1 MAKLRYLLN
10 IKNSFGHTTK
20 EYTLS
25 SSTHFSNLHTKII
38 DSGSSVTGI
47 YLDIEEK
54 EITLYLPNKHISFSK
69 GIFSIDWI
77 NLDLSEIETLP
88 KKITLVNTKTGGY
101 EVYTYE
107 SHKNK
112 LAFYSSESGKT
123 KLHIKIF

>member
-10 IKNSFGHTTK
+10 IKNHFGYTTK
-20 EYTLS
+20 EYVVS

-38 DSGSSVTGI
+38 NGGSSVTGI

-54 EITLYLPNKHISFSK
+54 EITLYLPNENISFSK
-69 GIFSIDWI
+69 GIFLVDWI
-77 NLDLSEIETLP
+77 NLDLKEIDTLP
-88 KKITLVNTKTGGY
+88 EKITLVNTKTGGY

-112 LAFYSSESGKT
+112 LAFYTSGNRKT

>member
-10 IKNSFGHTTK
+10 IKNFYGHTTK
-20 EYTLS
+20 EYVVS

-38 DSGSSVTGI
+38 NSGSSVTGI
-47 YLDIEEK
+47 YLDIEER
-54 EITLYLPNKHISFSK
+54 EIILYLPNKSITFSK
-69 GIFSIDWI
+69 GIFLVDWI
-77 NLDLSEIETLP
+77 NLDFKEIDTLP

-112 LAFYSSESGKT
+112 LAYYTSESRKT

>member
-1 MAKLRYLLN
+1 MAKLQYLLN

-20 EYTLS
+20 EYVVN

-38 DSGSSVTGI
+38 NSGSSVTGI
-47 YLDIEEK
+47 YLDIKEK
-54 EITLYLPNKHISFSK
+54 EITLYLPNESITFSN
-69 GIFSIDWI
+69 GIFLVDWI
-77 NLDLSEIETLP
+77 NLDIKEVDTLP

-112 LAFYSSESGKT
+112 NAFYNSESGKT

>member
-10 IKNSFGHTTK
+10 IKNFYGHITK

-38 DSGSSVTGI
+38 NSGSSVTGI

-77 NLDLSEIETLP
+77 NLDLEEIDSLP
-88 KKITLVNTKTGGY
+88 KKITLVNIKTGGF

-112 LAFYSSESGKT
+112 IAFYTSESRKT

>member
-10 IKNSFGHTTK
+10 IKNSYGHTTK
-20 EYTLS
+20 EYVVT

-38 DSGSSVTGI
+38 NSGSSVTGI

-54 EITLYLPNKHISFSK
+54 EIILYLPNKSISFSK
-69 GIFSIDWI
+69 GVFSIDWI
-77 NLDLSEIETLP
+77 NLDIKEVNTLP
-88 KKITLVNTKTGGY
+88 SKITLVNTKTGGY

-112 LAFYSSESGKT
+112 FAYYTSESRKT

>member
-20 EYTLS
+20 EYVVT

-38 DSGSSVTGI
+38 SNGSSVTGI

-54 EITLYLPNKHISFSK
+54 EITLYLPNENISFSK

-77 NLDLSEIETLP
+77 NLDTKEIDALP
-88 KKITLVNTKTGGY
+88 KKIILINTKTGGF

-107 SHKNK
+107 NHKNK
-112 LAFYSSESGKT
+112 TAFYNSESGKT

>member
-1 MAKLRYLLN
+1 MAKLRYSLN
-10 IKNSFGHTTK
+10 IKNSFGHITK
-20 EYTLS
+20 EYVVN

-38 DSGSSVTGI
+38 GSGSSVTGI

-54 EITLYLPNKHISFSK
+54 EITLYLPNESISFSK
-69 GIFSIDWI
+69 GIFSVDWI
-77 NLDLSEIETLP
+77 NLDFKEINTLP
-88 KKITLVNTKTGGY
+88 TRITLVNTKTGGY
-101 EVYTYE
+101 EVYFYE

>member
-20 EYTLS
+20 EYIVT

-38 DSGSSVTGI
+38 NSGSSVTGI

-54 EITLYLPNKHISFSK
+54 EITLYLPNKSITFSK
-69 GIFSIDWI
+69 GIFLVDWI
-77 NLDLSEIETLP
+77 NLDFKEIDSPP
-88 KKITLVNTKTGGY
+88 KKITLINTKTGGY

-112 LAFYSSESGKT
+112 LAFYNSESGKT

>member
-20 EYTLS
+20 EYIVTS
-25 SSTHFSNLHTKII
+25 SIHFSNLHTKIVN
-38 DSGSSVTGI
+38 SGSSVTGI

-54 EITLYLPNKHISFSK
+54 EITLYLPNESISFSK
-69 GIFSIDWI
+69 GIFFVDWI
-77 NLDLSEIETLP
+77 NLDFKEIDTLP
-88 KKITLVNTKTGGY
+88 SKIILVNTKTGGF

-112 LAFYSSESGKT
+112 LAFYSSESRKT

>member
-38 DSGSSVTGI
+38 NSGSSVTGI

-54 EITLYLPNKHISFSK
+54 EITLYLPNKHISFSN

-77 NLDLSEIETLP
+77 NLDINEIETLP
-88 KKITLVNTKTGGY
+88 KKIILVNTKTGGY

-112 LAFYSSESGKT
+112 LAFYSSESRKT

>member
-1 MAKLRYLLN
+1 MAKLRYSLN
-10 IKNSFGHTTK
+10 IKNQYGHTTK
-20 EYTLS
+20 EYVVN

-38 DSGSSVTGI
+38 NSGSSVTGI

-69 GIFSIDWI
+69 GIFLVDWI
-77 NLDLSEIETLP
+77 NLDFKEIDTLP
-88 KKITLVNTKTGGY
+88 KKITLINTKTGGF

-112 LAFYSSESGKT
+112 TAFYISESRKT

>member
-10 IKNSFGHTTK
+10 IKNHFGHTTK
-20 EYTLS
+20 EYVVN

-38 DSGSSVTGI
+38 SSGSSVTGI

-69 GIFSIDWI
+69 GTFSVDWI
-77 NLDLSEIETLP
+77 NLDIKEVDTLP

-101 EVYTYE
+101 EIYTYE
-107 SHKNK
+107 NHKNK
-112 LAFYSSESGKT
+112 LAYYSSENRKT

>member
-10 IKNSFGHTTK
+10 IKNHFGHTTK
-20 EYTLS
+20 EYVVN

-38 DSGSSVTGI
+38 NSGSSVTGI

-54 EITLYLPNKHISFSK
+54 EIILYLPNKSISFSK
-69 GIFSIDWI
+69 GIFLVDWI
-77 NLDLSEIETLP
+77 NLDFKEIDTLP
-88 KKITLVNTKTGGY
+88 SKITLVNTKTGGY

-107 SHKNK
+107 NHKNK
-112 LAFYSSESGKT
+112 IAFYSSESRKT

>member
-20 EYTLS
+20 EYVVT

-38 DSGSSVTGI
+38 SNGSSVTGI

-54 EITLYLPNKHISFSK
+54 EITLYLPNESISFSK

-77 NLDLSEIETLP
+77 NLDFKEVDTLP
-88 KKITLVNTKTGGY
+88 SKIILVNTKTGGF
-101 EVYTYE
+101 EAYTYE
-107 SHKNK
+107 NHKNK
-112 LAFYSSESGKT
+112 TAFYSSENRKT

>member
-1 MAKLRYLLN
+1 MAKLRYLFN

-20 EYTLS
+20 EYVVT

-38 DSGSSVTGI
+38 NSGSSVTGI

-54 EITLYLPNKHISFSK
+54 EITLYLPNKNISFSK

-77 NLDLSEIETLP
+77 NLDFKEVDTLP
-88 KKITLVNTKTGGY
+88 EKIILINTKTGGF

-107 SHKNK
+107 NHKNK
-112 LAFYSSESGKT
+112 NAFYSSESRKI

>member
-1 MAKLRYLLN
+1 MAKLRYSLN

-20 EYTLS
+20 EYTLN

-38 DSGSSVTGI
+38 SNGSSVTGI

-54 EITLYLPNKHISFSK
+54 EITLYLPNENISFSK

-77 NLDLSEIETLP
+77 NLDLSEIDTLP

-112 LAFYSSESGKT
+112 LAYYNSENRKT

>member
-10 IKNSFGHTTK
+10 IKNFYGHTTK
-20 EYTLS
+20 EYTLN

-38 DSGSSVTGI
+38 NSGSSVTGI

-69 GIFSIDWI
+69 GTFLVDWI

-101 EVYTYE
+101 EVYSYE

-112 LAFYSSESGKT
+112 LAYYISESGKT

>member
-10 IKNSFGHTTK
+10 IKNSFGHITK
-20 EYTLS
+20 EYTLN
-25 SSTHFSNLHTKII
+25 SSTHFSNLHIKII
-38 DSGSSVTGI
+38 NSGSSVTGI

-69 GIFSIDWI
+69 GTFSIDWI
-77 NLDLSEIETLP
+77 NLDFKELDTLP
-88 KKITLVNTKTGGY
+88 SKIILVNTKTGGY

-112 LAFYSSESGKT
+112 TAFYISESRKT

>member
-10 IKNSFGHTTK
+10 IKNYFGHTTK
-20 EYTLS
+20 EYVVT
-25 SSTHFSNLHTKII
+25 SSTHFSNLHTKIV

-54 EITLYLPNKHISFSK
+54 EITLYLPNKSISFSK
-69 GIFSIDWI
+69 SIFLVDWI
-77 NLDLSEIETLP
+77 NLDLKEIDTLP
-88 KKITLVNTKTGGY
+88 KEITLVNTKTGGY

-107 SHKNK
+107 NHKNK
-112 LAFYSSESGKT
+112 TAFYTSKNRKT

>member
-1 MAKLRYLLN
+1 MAKLRYSLN
-10 IKNSFGHTTK
+10 IKNQYGHTTK
-20 EYTLS
+20 EYVVN

-38 DSGSSVTGI
+38 NSGSSITGI

-69 GIFSIDWI
+69 GIFLIDWI
-77 NLDLSEIETLP
+77 NLDIKEVDTLP
-88 KKITLVNTKTGGY
+88 SKITLVNTKTGGY

-112 LAFYSSESGKT
+112 LAYYSSESRKT

>member
-10 IKNSFGHTTK
+10 IKNSFGHITK
-20 EYTLS
+20 EYVVT

-38 DSGSSVTGI
+38 NSGSSVTGI

-54 EITLYLPNKHISFSK
+54 EITLYLPDKNISFSK

-77 NLDLSEIETLP
+77 NLSIQEIDTLP
-88 KKITLVNTKTGGY
+88 SKITLVNTKTGGF

-107 SHKNK
+107 NHKNK
-112 LAFYSSESGKT
+112 TTFYNSENKKT
-123 KLHIKIF
+123 QLHIKIF

>member
-1 MAKLRYLLN
+1 MAKLRYSLN
-10 IKNSFGHTTK
+10 IKNHFGHTTK
-20 EYTLS
+20 EYVVT

-38 DSGSSVTGI
+38 GSGSSVTGI

-54 EITLYLPNKHISFSK
+54 EITLYLPNKSISFSK
-69 GIFSIDWI
+69 GIFLVDWI
-77 NLDLSEIETLP
+77 NLDFKEIDTLP
-88 KKITLVNTKTGGY
+88 EKITLVNTKTGGY

-112 LAFYSSESGKT
+112 LAFYSSESKKT

>member
-20 EYTLS
+20 EYVVT

-38 DSGSSVTGI
+38 NSGSSITGI

-54 EITLYLPNKHISFSK
+54 EITLYLPNKSITFSK
-69 GIFSIDWI
+69 GIFLVDWI
-77 NLDLSEIETLP
+77 NLDFKEIDSLP
-88 KKITLVNTKTGGY
+88 KKITLVNIKTGGY

-112 LAFYSSESGKT
+112 LAFYNSESGKT
-123 KLHIKIF
+123 KLHTKIF

>member
-10 IKNSFGHTTK
+10 IKNQYGHTTK
-20 EYTLS
+20 EYVVN

-38 DSGSSVTGI
+38 GNGSSVTGI

-54 EITLYLPNKHISFSK
+54 EITLYLPNKSITFSK

-77 NLDLSEIETLP
+77 NLDFKEIDSLP
-88 KKITLVNTKTGGY
+88 KKITLVNTKTGGFEIY
-101 EVYTYE
+101 IYKN
-107 SHKNK
+107 HKNK
-112 LAFYSSESGKT
+112 LAFYNSESGKT

>member
-38 DSGSSVTGI
+38 NSGSSVTGI

-54 EITLYLPNKHISFSK
+54 EITLYLPNESISFSK

-77 NLDLSEIETLP
+77 NLDFKEVDTLP

-112 LAFYSSESGKT
+112 FAYYSSESRKT